1 MTDAR
6 QSWLGA
12 HAFLEPIARF
22 QAAVE
27 AAAARAAVPD
37 APGVPLDAWRPGADG
52 VPLLRT
58 DAGKRA
64 IAAAADVLGELA
76 ARLDGTGL
84 PAVVAGACDD
94 VRAALARPEERTRA
108 IDWILR
114 GAPAGDAPARAGLV
128 RLLAWA
134 AVRRALS
141 AALPGDGAWCEPER
155 WDRPV
160 CPACG
165 EAPTM
170 AQLLPG
176 EAARPRL
183 LACACCGTRWRWR
196 RIGCPFCASDASD
209 HLRVLLV
216 DGGEGL
222 RIDACGTCGG
232 YLKTYTGE
240 GDEELF
246 LADWPTLHL
255 DVAAMER
262 GFRRIG
268 ASLYELP
275 DRERRS

>member
-1 MTDAR
+1 M
-6 QSWLGA
+6 
-12 HAFLEPIARF
+12 
-22 QAAVE
+22 
-27 AAAARAAVPD
+27 
-37 APGVPLDAWRPGADG
+37 
-52 VPLLRT
+52 
-58 DAGKRA
+58 
-64 IAAAADVLGELA
+64 
-76 ARLDGTGL
+76 
-84 PAVVAGACDD
+84 
-94 VRAALARPEERTRA
+94 
-108 IDWILR
+108 
-114 GAPAGDAPARAGLV
+114 

-141 AALPGDGAWCEPER
+141 AALRGAGAWCEPER

-165 EAPTM
+165 APPSM

-183 LACACCGTRWRWR
+183 LACGCCGTRWRWR
-196 RIGCPFCASDASD
+196 RIGCPFCASETSD
-209 HLRVLLV
+209 HLRVLVV
-216 DGGEGL
+216 DGQEAL

-255 DVAAMER
+255 DLAALER
-262 GFRRIG
+262 GFRRMG

-275 DRERRS
+275 DGERRS